1 MMAGGC
7 KKKSGAVLPGEIKV
21 INMGITSF
29 AQALNE
35 QGVTMV
41 HVDWKPPAG
50 GDARLMELLK
60 KMKK

>member
-1 MMAGGC
+1 MAGGC
-7 KKKSGAVLPGEIKV
+7 KKESGARLPGEIKV

-29 AQALNE
+29 ARALNE
-35 QGVTMV
+35 QGVTMI

-60 KMKK
+60 KMKR

>member
-1 MMAGGC
+1 MAGGQ
-7 KKKSGAVLPGEIKV
+7 KEQPGAVLPGRVKV

-29 AQALNE
+29 AQALSK
-35 QGVTMV
+35 QGVTLI

-60 KMKK
+60 KMKQ

>member
-1 MMAGGC
+1 
-7 KKKSGAVLPGEIKV
+7 PGEIKV
-21 INMGITSF
+21 INMGIPSF

-35 QGVTMV
+35 QGVTMI

-60 KMKK
+60 KMKR